1 MPEITENLEKIDA
14 TSTLLESYGVK
25 PTRQRLDIARVL
37 FTRHHHLCA
46 DQVMV
51 LVNQA
56 GGELSKATVY
66 NTLKLFVEKQL
77 IREVIVDPEKVFYD
91 SNIAPHH
98 HFYDVETGE
107 IIDIDAANVEV
118 VGLPALPEGRITEGV
133 DVVVRMRREPS
144 L

>member
-1 MPEITENLEKIDA
+1 MLEIIENLEKIDA
-14 TSTLLESYGVK
+14 TSTFLELSGVK
-25 PTRQRLDIARVL
+25 PTRQRLDIARIL
-37 FTRHHHLCA
+37 LARHQHLCA
-46 DQVMV
+46 DQVMA
-51 LVNQA
+51 LVNQS
-56 GGELSKATVY
+56 GSELSKATVY

-118 VGLPALPEGRITEGV
+118 VGLPPLPEGRITEGV
-133 DVVVRMRREPS
+133 DVVVRMRRES
-144 L
+144 SV

>member
-1 MPEITENLEKIDA
+1 MPEITENLEKVDLTTA
-14 TSTLLESYGVK
+14 LLELSGVK
-25 PTRQRLDIARVL
+25 PTRQRVYIARTL
-37 FTRHHHLCA
+37 FTRHQHLCA
-46 DQVMV
+46 DQVMA

-91 SNIAPHH
+91 SNIASHH

-107 IIDIDAANVEV
+107 IIDIDSANVEV
-118 VGLPALPEGRITEGV
+118 VGLPPLPEGRITEGV
-133 DVVVRMRREPS
+133 DVIVRMRREPTV
-144 L
+144 